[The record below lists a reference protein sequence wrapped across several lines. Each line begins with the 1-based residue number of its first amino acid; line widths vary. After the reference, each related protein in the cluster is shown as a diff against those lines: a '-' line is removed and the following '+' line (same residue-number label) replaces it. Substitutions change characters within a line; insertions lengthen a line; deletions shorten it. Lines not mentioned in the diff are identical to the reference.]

1 GGGRPVTGV
10 GKYCG
15 GVGGGG
21 AAADGGVG
29 GKRGA
34 AGGGAPGRAGAGP
47 PRPLPRRYHLP
58 ERQARRYVERAQAV
72 GTLDVPS
79 PTVAFTVKL
88 PVSLL
93 HHLRAH
99 ARDSGR
105 TLSGIVAQAIEEFLH
120 RVRAGPGGG

>member
-1 GGGRPVTGV
+1 MGGRAPADQRARRIN
-10 GKYCG
+10 
-15 GVGGGG
+15 
-21 AAADGGVG
+21 AAAELL
-29 GKRGA
+29 
-34 AGGGAPGRAGAGP
+34 RAGQAVAEAT
-47 PRPLPRRYHLP
+47 RNLARRYQLS
-58 ERQARRYVERAQAV
+58 ERQARRYVERAQTV

-93 HHLRAH
+93 HHLRTH

-105 TLSGIVAQAIEEFLH
+105 TLSGIVAQAIEEFLQ

>member
-1 GGGRPVTGV
+1 MSGRAPADQRVRRIN
-10 GKYCG
+10 
-15 GVGGGG
+15 
-21 AAADGGVG
+21 AAAELL
-29 GKRGA
+29 
-34 AGGGAPGRAGAGP
+34 RAGQAVAEAT
-47 PRPLPRRYHLP
+47 RSLARRYQLS

-79 PTVAFTVKL
+79 LTVAFTVKL

-93 HHLRAH
+93 HHLRLY

-105 TLSGIVAQAIEEFLH
+105 TLSGIVAQAIEEFLE

>member
-1 GGGRPVTGV
+1 MSGRAPADQRARRIN
-10 GKYCG
+10 
-15 GVGGGG
+15 
-21 AAADGGVG
+21 AAAELL
-29 GKRGA
+29 
-34 AGGGAPGRAGAGP
+34 RAGQAVAEAT
-47 PRPLPRRYHLP
+47 RNLARRYQLS